1 MWRRRRATGAAG
13 RLRVLDIVL
22 VLILVLLQA
31 PAAVES
37 SERFLRSAGPEGSS
51 LKIVGSILFPVKV
64 YVKLNQNS
72 PRILCVTK
80 RLRNSE
86 LIDPVSQWRGPSGNI
101 LSENSSVKISPTGTL
116 ILRHFTADQ
125 TGVYTC
131 SLVYKL
137 TAEEPAKKLVMKYFI
152 YAYSDPNY
160 YYEFTVQY
168 HAAPCNS
175 IYNISFEKT
184 LLQLLSKL
192 VAELSCEITLI
203 KSECHHVK
211 MQRAGL
217 QNEIFFTFSVA
228 SLDKGKSNTPC
239 QQSTCD
245 TSERL
250 SKARIIIESFFK
262 HQAEITRKT
271 SQPLPE
277 IYYIE
282 GTLQMVL
289 IDRCYPGY
297 GMNPVSHPDCPDCC
311 VVCGPGSYNPSD
323 GTHCLPC
330 NNSFIYGAT
339 KCQQL

>member
-1 MWRRRRATGAAG
+1 MP
-13 RLRVLDIVL
+13 IK
-22 VLILVLLQA
+22 
-31 PAAVES
+31 S
-37 SERFLRSAGPEGSS
+37 SKRFLRSAGPGESS
-51 LKIVGSILFPVKV
+51 LKIVGSIIFPVKV

-72 PRILCVTK
+72 PRILCVTN

-116 ILRHFTADQ
+116 IFRRFKSNQ
-125 TGVYTC
+125 SGIYTC

-137 TAEEPAKKLVMKYFI
+137 TAEQPAKNLIMKYLI

-160 YYEFTVQY
+160 YYEFTAQY

-175 IYNISFEKT
+175 IENISFEKT

-192 VAELSCEITLI
+192 VAELSCEVTLI

-228 SLDKGKSNTPC
+228 SLDKENNRPC
-239 QQSTCD
+239 EQITCD

-250 SKARIIIESFFK
+250 SKARNLIENFFK
-262 HQAEITRKT
+262 QQAEITRRG
-271 SQPLPE
+271 SEQLPE

-282 GTLQMVL
+282 GTLQMVWV
-289 IDRCYPGY
+289 DHCYPGY
-297 GMNPVSHPDCPDCC
+297 GMNPLRHPDCPDCC
-311 VVCGPGSYNPSD
+311 VVCSPGSYNPSN
-323 GTHCLPC
+323 GIHCLPC
-330 NNSFIYGAT
+330 NDSFIYGAT
-339 KCQQL
+339 KCELL

>member
-1 MWRRRRATGAAG
+1 MQSQHHKAKPAIRKH
-13 RLRVLDIVL
+13 
-22 VLILVLLQA
+22 ILCSLSITELYSVQ
-31 PAAVES
+31 S
-37 SERFLRSAGPEGSS
+37 SKTFLRSAGPGDSS
-51 LKIVGSILFPVKV
+51 LKIVGSIVFPVKV

-72 PRILCVTK
+72 PRILCVTN

-86 LIDPVSQWRGPSGNI
+86 LIDPVSQWHGPSGNI

-116 ILRHFTADQ
+116 IFRHFKSSQ
-125 TGVYTC
+125 SGVYAC

-137 TAEEPAKKLVMKYFI
+137 TAEQPVKNLIMKYLI

-160 YYEFTVQY
+160 YYEFTVRY

-175 IYNISFEKT
+175 IYNSSFEKT
-184 LLQLLSKL
+184 LLQLLSQL
-192 VAELSCEITLI
+192 VAELSCEVTLI

-228 SLDKGKSNTPC
+228 SLDKEQNNRPC

-250 SKARIIIESFFK
+250 SKARYLIENFFK
-262 HQAEITRKT
+262 QQAEITRNG
-271 SQPLPE
+271 SEPLPE

-282 GTLQMVL
+282 GTLQMVWV
-289 IDRCYPGY
+289 DRCYPGY
-297 GMNPVSHPDCPDCC
+297 GMNPVRHPDCPDCC
-311 VVCGPGSYNPSD
+311 VVCSPGSYNPSN
-323 GTHCLPC
+323 GIHCLPC
-330 NNSFIYGAT
+330 NKSFTYGAT
-339 KCQQL
+339 ECQQL